1 MQAAECR
8 TDGKNYANS
17 KKNETL
23 GNRVRDC
30 PAQKKR
36 AGQYLLFIFIL
47 PFLLVSQGAQQVS

>member
-47 PFLLVSQGAQQVS
+47 PFLLVSQGA

>member
-23 GNRVRDC
+23 GNT
-30 PAQKKR
+30 
-36 AGQYLLFIFIL
+36 YYSFLF
-47 PFLLVSQGAQQVS
+47 FLFYW